1 MASSQRERRPY
12 ARRAQYGAFA
22 GYVIAVTG
30 ALAGLLTALI
40 WAVDPVGFAQLR
52 LAVAEVTA
60 PVARVVG
67 GAGNGAAG
75 IGDGIAAW
83 WNAGSQNAQLRAD
96 LSKAHRQVIRAAA
109 LEAENRQLRA
119 LLDISRRAPQR
130 VATANLLST
139 SASSTRRIALIDAG
153 SSDGVAPGQGVRSAD
168 GLIGR
173 TMEVGPSV
181 ARVLLLADP
190 QSVVPARRA
199 RDGLSLIVTGRGDD
213 LLDVRPLNAAGN
225 VLRVGDLVHTSG
237 SGGLFQPN
245 IPLAI
250 IVRLTSDGGL
260 ARPLADV
267 GSTSGVIIER
277 AADANITPP
286 PASEPSSADGTATD
300 GAGAR

>member
-1 MASSQRERRPY
+1 MASSQGERRSY

-22 GYVIAVTG
+22 GYVVAVTG
-30 ALAGLLTALI
+30 AIIGLFVAII

-52 LAVAEVTA
+52 LTVAEVTA
-60 PVARVVG
+60 PVARVAS
-67 GAGNGAAG
+67 GAGNGASG
-75 IGDGIAAW
+75 LGDGIAAW
-83 WNAGSQNAQLRAD
+83 WRAGSQNAQLRAD
-96 LSKAHRQVIRAAA
+96 LGKARRQVIRAAA

-119 LLDISRRAPQR
+119 LLNISRTAPQL
-130 VATANLLST
+130 VAAANLLST

-168 GLIGR
+168 GLVGR

-225 VLRVGDLVHTSG
+225 VLRIGDLVHTSG
-237 SGGLFQPN
+237 TGGLFQPN
-245 IPLAI
+245 IPVGI

-260 ARPLADV
+260 ARPLAAV
-267 GSTSGVIIER
+267 GSASGVIVER
-277 AADANITPP
+277 AADAGIVAPP
-286 PASEPSSADGTATD
+286 VSDTTNADGT
-300 GAGAR
+300 GAP

>member
-1 MASSQRERRPY
+1 MASSQGERRSY

-22 GYVIAVTG
+22 GYVVAVTG
-30 ALAGLLTALI
+30 AIIGLFVAII

-52 LAVAEVTA
+52 LTVAEVTA
-60 PVARVVG
+60 PVARVAS
-67 GAGNGAAG
+67 GAGNGASG
-75 IGDGIAAW
+75 LGDGIAAW
-83 WNAGSQNAQLRAD
+83 WRAGSQNAQLRAD
-96 LSKAHRQVIRAAA
+96 LGKARRQVIRAAA

-119 LLDISRRAPQR
+119 LLNISRTAPQL
-130 VATANLLST
+130 VAAANLLST

-168 GLIGR
+168 GLVGR

-237 SGGLFQPN
+237 TGGLFQPN
-245 IPLAI
+245 IPVGI

-260 ARPLADV
+260 ARPLAAV
-267 GSTSGVIIER
+267 GSASGVIIER
-277 AADANITPP
+277 AADAGIVAPP
-286 PASEPSSADGTATD
+286 VSDTTNADGT
-300 GAGAR
+300 GAP

>member
-1 MASSQRERRPY
+1 MASSQGERRSY

-22 GYVIAVTG
+22 GYVVAVTG
-30 ALAGLLTALI
+30 AIIGLFIAII
-40 WAVDPVGFAQLR
+40 WVVDPVGFAQLR

-60 PVARVVG
+60 PVARVAG
-67 GAGNGAAG
+67 GAGNGASGLGSG
-75 IGDGIAAW
+75 ISAW
-83 WNAGSQNAQLRAD
+83 WRAGSQNAQLRAD
-96 LSKAHRQVIRAAA
+96 LGQARRQVIRAAA

-119 LLDISRRAPQR
+119 LLQISRSAPQR
-130 VATANLLST
+130 VAVANLLST

-168 GLIGR
+168 GLVGR

-190 QSVVPARRA
+190 QSIVPARRA
-199 RDGLSLIVTGRGDD
+199 RDGLSLIVTGRGDE
-213 LLDVRPLNAAGN
+213 LLDVRPLNAAAN

-237 SGGLFQPN
+237 TGGLFQPN
-245 IPLAI
+245 IPVGI

-267 GSTSGVIIER
+267 GSASGVIIER
-277 AADANITPP
+277 AADAGIAPP
-286 PASEPSSADGTATD
+286 PASDTPTAGETADP
-300 GAGAR
+300 

>member
-1 MASSQRERRPY
+1 MASSQGERRSY

-22 GYVIAVTG
+22 GYVVAVTG
-30 ALAGLLTALI
+30 AIIGLFVAII

-52 LAVAEVTA
+52 LTVAEVTA
-60 PVARVVG
+60 PVARVAS
-67 GAGNGAAG
+67 GAGNGASG
-75 IGDGIAAW
+75 LGDGIAAW
-83 WNAGSQNAQLRAD
+83 WRAGSQNAQLRAD
-96 LSKAHRQVIRAAA
+96 LGKARRQVIRAAA

-119 LLDISRRAPQR
+119 LLNISRTAPQL
-130 VATANLLST
+130 VAAANLLST

-168 GLIGR
+168 GLVGR

-237 SGGLFQPN
+237 TGGLFQPN
-245 IPLAI
+245 IPVGI

-260 ARPLADV
+260 ARPLAAV
-267 GSTSGVIIER
+267 GSASGVIVER
-277 AADANITPP
+277 AADAGIVAPP
-286 PASEPSSADGTATD
+286 VSDTTNADGT
-300 GAGAR
+300 GAP